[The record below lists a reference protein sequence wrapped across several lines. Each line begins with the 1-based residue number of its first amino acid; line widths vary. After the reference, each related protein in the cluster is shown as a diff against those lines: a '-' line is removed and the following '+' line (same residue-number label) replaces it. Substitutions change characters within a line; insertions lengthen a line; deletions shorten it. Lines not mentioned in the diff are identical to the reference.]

1 MKQCAN
7 CKAIM
12 ADGATFCPKCG
23 TPAAPAVP
31 NTPPAPGVSTTP
43 LSPAPGVPVTPNI
56 ATPASPTSTPG
67 SATSP
72 LTNPSSA
79 INGFGAITPNP
90 ASPSASANPNPTAPN
105 TSSDPLVA
113 SSSAPA
119 IPDSEP
125 ITPDTPPA
133 PLKSKKSISSEGL
146 KMPNKRTLILAAI
159 VVVLLI
165 GGVVAAMF
173 LMNQSPSTS
182 NTAETPVAPS
192 ADTTT
197 TGATNKALLSGYSF
211 EVPSDHTMELF
222 SDINGSPVLQIASSD
237 KSWVM
242 DLTYLSSTLFSAVSA
257 EGAID
262 NQIMLLNAQTGSE
275 STSGQ
280 ATVSDLNLYYIATNY
295 NGTPATIVYATAP
308 AVEGAEPC
316 TFAGIIVS
324 ANGESGETVLTPAA
338 KILASAQISTT
349 SPLAEI
355 AEGVDFS
362 GLISILG
369 QGFTPTA
376 ETLPTEEVVE

>member
-1 MKQCAN
+1 
-7 CKAIM
+7 
-12 ADGATFCPKCG
+12 
-23 TPAAPAVP
+23 
-31 NTPPAPGVSTTP
+31 
-43 LSPAPGVPVTPNI
+43 
-56 ATPASPTSTPG
+56 
-67 SATSP
+67 
-72 LTNPSSA
+72 
-79 INGFGAITPNP
+79 
-90 ASPSASANPNPTAPN
+90 
-105 TSSDPLVA
+105 
-113 SSSAPA
+113 
-119 IPDSEP
+119 
-125 ITPDTPPA
+125 
-133 PLKSKKSISSEGL
+133 
-146 KMPNKRTLILAAI
+146 MPNKRTLILAAI

-338 KILASAQISTT
+338 EILASAQISTT